1 MDSKLKISD
10 ALSVLFVTLGVSVF
24 LMCLVFS
31 WLVHRMTEP
40 LVALLRLL

>member
-1 MDSKLKISD
+1 MDSKFKVSD
-10 ALSVLFVTLGVSVF
+10 ALSVVILTLGASVF
-24 LMCLVFS
+24 LMCFVFS